1 MKYLVLVRTITVLKR
16 KLISGRSVGRERGEG
31 GGEQVI
37 VEALCLDVKNRKQS
51 QFDRKEEKKE
61 RVLLHS

>member
-1 MKYLVLVRTITVLKR
+1 MWGGKG
-16 KLISGRSVGRERGEG
+16 GRR

-61 RVLLHS
+61 RVLLPS

>member
-1 MKYLVLVRTITVLKR
+1 MLKR
-16 KLISGRSVGRERGEG
+16 KLISGRSVGRERGEEG

-61 RVLLHS
+61 TVLLPS